1 MGEDSLGCTATLILP
16 SKDAYILAKSL
27 NPDNIKD
34 VPNYLSIDCK
44 GDDKKLICVIKVLDC
59 NDPKRIMSLKNTI
72 DDLLINIK
80 SIIDSI

>member
-1 MGEDSLGCTATLILP
+1 
-16 SKDAYILAKSL
+16 
-27 NPDNIKD
+27 
-34 VPNYLSIDCK
+34 
-44 GDDKKLICVIKVLDC
+44 LDC